1 LTAGLILREQ
11 SVRDLAVGERSLI
24 HFYHRS
30 FVIALFTLAVA
41 AHMSMGAFDMLAWPA
56 LSAAL
61 ILLLGAPHGALDVAV
76 ATRRHG
82 LDTRRKIAGF
92 LVRYVFL
99 AGLVLGAWWLVPGLT
114 LTLFL
119 LISACHFGGDWGEK
133 ASITRRIVQGTALL
147 TATAALHQAQVAA
160 IFALL
165 APVTAADAIA
175 ASMHAVAP
183 IALGCVGGLTL
194 RSIRRA
200 PAQGCEFFVV
210 LAGAVLLPPITF
222 FLIYFCLLHSV
233 RHLLGSREELAHA
246 TAFEVARQALP
257 YASTAIIGCCAGAAL
272 IAQGNVGSAILPA
285 VFITLAALTVPHMLL
300 VE

>member
-1 LTAGLILREQ
+1 LTAGQILLER
-11 SVRDLAVGERSLI
+11 SSRDLAAGERSLV
-24 HFYHRS
+24 HFYHRG
-30 FVIALFTLAVA
+30 FVIALFTLAIA
-41 AHMSMGAFDMLAWPA
+41 AHMSMGAFDMLALPA
-56 LSAAL
+56 LSATL

-99 AGLVLGAWWLVPGLT
+99 AGVVLGAWWLVPGLT

-133 ASITRRIVQGTALL
+133 AWFIRRLIQGTALL
-147 TATAALHQAQVAA
+147 TATAALHQVQVAA

-165 APVTAADAIA
+165 APATAADALA

-183 IALGCVGGLTL
+183 IALGCAGVLTL
-194 RSIRRA
+194 RSAVRA
-200 PAQGCEFFVV
+200 PAQACEFFVV
-210 LAGAVLLPPITF
+210 LAGAALLPPITF

-233 RHLLGSREELAHA
+233 RHFVGSREELAHA
-246 TAFEVARQALP
+246 TVFEVARQALP
-257 YASTAIIGCCAGAAL
+257 YASAAIIGCCAGAGL
-272 IAQGNVGSAILPA
+272 IAQGDVGSAFLPA